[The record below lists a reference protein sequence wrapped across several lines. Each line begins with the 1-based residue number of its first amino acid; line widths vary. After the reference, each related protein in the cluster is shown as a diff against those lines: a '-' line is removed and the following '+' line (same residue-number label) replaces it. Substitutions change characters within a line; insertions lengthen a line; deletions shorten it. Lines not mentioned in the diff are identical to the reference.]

1 MSQHLTTIRLLLIAL
16 VAMVSVSCAPT
27 PDPAHITYL
36 DHDIPFILPDPV
48 WTQDKR
54 TVLQQVTLSKGK
66 HRHNFNAILELKPT
80 EVKIALLDITGSRAF
95 DINWTS
101 DNLEITKSD
110 KIPEQIDGSHILAQI
125 VVAFWPVEQV
135 KKGLPVNIEL
145 EQSNIGR
152 TLKNKNE
159 TVMTIRTQGDN
170 PWTSTSEINNR
181 MQDVQFQI
189 SSQIAG
195 RAK

>member
-1 MSQHLTTIRLLLIAL
+1 M
-16 VAMVSVSCAPT
+16 
-27 PDPAHITYL
+27 
-36 DHDIPFILPDPV
+36 
-48 WTQDKR
+48 
-54 TVLQQVTLSKGK
+54 LQQVTLSKGK
-66 HRHNFNAILELKPT
+66 HRHNFNAILELEPT

-101 DNLEITKSD
+101 DNLKITKSD
-110 KIPEQIDGSHILAQI
+110 KIPGQIEGSHILAQI

-159 TVMTIRTQGDN
+159 TIMTIRTQGDN